1 LLRHALQRNLTNVMT
16 RLLILLAILLALDVY
31 AFQAIRSWLSPYKPA
46 RRKLGYAI
54 YWGISLLAF
63 TFLLLNVFE
72 VTEDWSKAAKMAIR
86 VGLFLCWVCKL
97 PIIILL
103 GVDDLRRG
111 ATWALNKVSPVTER
125 DTSRSRFMSK
135 LALIA
140 GGVPLATLTYGVVRN
155 AYRYRRFAVDVPVK
169 NLPVGLEGLKI
180 VQISDMHS
188 GSWTQ
193 TEPLKKA
200 VEMINAENPDVVCFT
215 GDLVNDQA
223 VEILPYIDIF
233 KQVKGKYGVFSILG
247 NHDYGDYHQW
257 PSPAAKKANME
268 QLYQMHADLGWDLLR
283 DENRILEINGHK
295 LGILGVENWGA
306 AFRFPRK
313 ANLPKATA
321 GTEDC
326 DCKVLMSHDP
336 THWDAKIR
344 PGYPD
349 IDLTLSGHT
358 HGFQFGV
365 EIPGFRW
372 SPAQYIYKHWAG
384 LYREG
389 DQSLYVNRGLGFLG
403 YPGRVGILPEVTVL
417 TLTSS

>member
-1 LLRHALQRNLTNVMT
+1 MT

-54 YWGISLLAF
+54 YWGISILAF
-63 TFLLLNVFE
+63 AFLLLNVFE
-72 VTEDWSKAAKMAIR
+72 VTEDWSKAAKMAVR
-86 VGLFLCWVCKL
+86 VSLFLFWICKL
-97 PIIILL
+97 PIVILL
-103 GVDDLRRG
+103 GIDDLRRG
-111 ATWALNKVSPVTER
+111 VTWGLNKVSPVTER

-169 NLPVGLEGLKI
+169 NLPAGLEGLKI

-257 PSPAAKKANME
+257 PSPAEKEANME
-268 QLYQMHADLGWDLLR
+268 RLYQMHADLGWDLLR

-326 DCKVLMSHDP
+326 DCKVLLSHDP